1 MKTQLQ
7 VLAFLVLALSV
18 VTACGASSDDTAQS
32 PSDTSVSVDAESTPA
47 IPDPVPEETVVE
59 LPLASPDVIDVLPE
73 EFHNLWDPW
82 HGDLDQMIERRAIRV
97 LVPFGGYQYYF
108 VRGRPR
114 GAIVE
119 LLEKMELFIN
129 KELKRRNIRVYVVA
143 IPVSRDHLIRYLLE
157 GHGDLVA
164 ADLTVTDARKRE
176 VQFSRPLLK
185 DINEVI
191 ITGPSS
197 PQLDSLDDLAG
208 REIVVRESSS
218 YYEHLQRLSE
228 SFVERDL
235 EPPIIKL
242 SDELLEAEDLL
253 EMLNAG
259 LIPLT
264 VLDDYK
270 AEFWASV
277 FPEITVRSDLSIN
290 DNGVIAWAMNP
301 ERKDLAAF
309 VERFLRKNGRGT
321 LVGNDAYNRYL
332 ANASRVRCAQKL
344 DSLGQQSDLV
354 AWLKMYGEE
363 YDFDWLMLAAQG
375 YQESRL
381 RQARKSAAGAI
392 GVMQIK
398 PSTAADKNVGIPDV
412 TGMENNIHAGTKYMR
427 FLSDRYFSEDV
438 DETNRWF
445 FSLAAYNAGPAR
457 VIRLRNE
464 ARKEGLDPNRWFGN
478 VEIIAARRIGRETV
492 GYVSSIYKYYI
503 GYKMSEARSEEQ
515 HRRHADDLVGCSE

>member
-1 MKTQLQ
+1 MRQATTRR
-7 VLAFLVLALSV
+7 SH
-18 VTACGASSDDTAQS
+18 
-32 PSDTSVSVDAESTPA
+32 PSDTSVSEEAESTVA
-47 IPDPVPEETVVE
+47 VPDAVPQDVEVE
-59 LPLASPDVIDVLPE
+59 LPLLSPDVLDVLPE

-82 HGDLDQMIERRAIRV
+82 HGDLDQIIERRAIRV

-119 LLEKMELFIN
+119 LLEKMELFLN

-143 IPVSRDHLIRYLLE
+143 IPVSRDHLLRYLLE

-164 ADLTVTDARKRE
+164 ADLTVTEARKRE

-191 ITGPSS
+191 ITGPLS
-197 PQLDSLDDLAG
+197 PQIDSLDDLAG

-218 YYEHLQRLSE
+218 YYEHLQRLSD

-277 FPEITVRSDLSIN
+277 FPDITVRSDLSIN
-290 DNGVIAWAMNP
+290 DDGAIAWAMNP
-301 ERKDLAAF
+301 ESTELAAF

-321 LVGNDAYNRYL
+321 LVGNDTYNRYL
-332 ANASRVRCAQKL
+332 ANASRVRCALTL
-344 DSLGQQSDLV
+344 DSIGRQPDLV

-381 RQARKSAAGAI
+381 RQAKKSAAGAI

-427 FLSDRYFSEDV
+427 FLSDRYFSDDV

-464 ARKEGLDPNRWFGN
+464 AKKEGLDPNRWFGN

-503 GYKMSEARSEEQ
+503 GYKMSEARAEEQ
-515 HRRHADDLVGCSE
+515 HRRHADDLVGCNE